1 MQPGHRAATEMR
13 VVCSQ
18 EHRVAAENQG
28 PKRFQKPER
37 RVATEMRAVCSQE
50 RRVAAENQGPK
61 RFQKPKCRVAAENQR
76 AKEISEARST
86 E

>member
-1 MQPGHRAATEMR
+1 MR
-13 VVCSQ
+13 VVYSQ

-50 RRVAAENQGPK
+50 HRVATEKQEAN
-61 RFQKPKCRVAAENQR
+61 
-76 AKEISEARST
+76 EISAVEEPNSY
-86 E
+86 